1 MDTLKWN
8 RGYWKCDYTFRA
20 AGSTVASVTSIPRP
34 ADMFDRAW
42 EWDALVRFCTDA
54 SPGATLGVVSGRRRQ
69 GKSYL
74 LEALCSATDGF
85 YFVAT
90 EAESLR

>member
-1 MDTLKWN
+1 M
-8 RGYWKCDYTFRA
+8 
-20 AGSTVASVTSIPRP
+20 TSIARP

-42 EWDALVRFCTDA
+42 EWDALARFCTDA

-74 LEALCSATDGF
+74 LEALCSATGGF

-90 EAESLR
+90 EATEAESLR